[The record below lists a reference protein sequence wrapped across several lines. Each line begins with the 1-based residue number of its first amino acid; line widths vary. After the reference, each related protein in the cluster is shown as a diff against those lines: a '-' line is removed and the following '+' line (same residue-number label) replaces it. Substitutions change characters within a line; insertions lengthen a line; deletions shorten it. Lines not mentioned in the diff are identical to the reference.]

1 MVLNDKKSEKVL
13 KKALKQL
20 RKSQVG
26 ILACEEISEL
36 ITELSKEKSGQGSF
50 EDLCEEVA
58 DCRIF
63 INLVIRTSKINPEE
77 IRRRKKKAKRA
88 FNDFLFHNLESV
100 NKESV
105 IFELANLQKA
115 ICKSARKRKNKD
127 DIIDKIV
134 AVELSFEYL
143 DNIGVIREEDV
154 EKWYYR
160 KLGRM
165 KKRIAKHN
173 IV

>member
-1 MVLNDKKSEKVL
+1 MVIADSNKLL

-36 ITELSKEKSGQGSF
+36 ITELSKQRIGQGCF
-50 EDLCEEVA
+50 EDLCEEIA
-58 DCRIF
+58 DCRIM
-63 INLVIRTSKINPEE
+63 INLVIHTSKISPSE
-77 IRRRKKKAKRA
+77 IKRRKKKYKPS
-88 FNDFLFHNLESV
+88 FNNYLFNNLDSV
-100 NKESV
+100 NLESV

-143 DNIGVIREEDV
+143 DNIGIIKEKDV
-154 EKWYYR
+154 DKWYDR
-160 KLGRM
+160 KINRM
-165 KKRIAKHN
+165 KKRINKHN